1 MARLQIAF
9 VKHKQNNA
17 AQRGSQHDNTMS
29 KRRRQLSTG
38 QKKNNW
44 QIQIIFTKRG
54 IVGKGDHTFPS
65 F

>member
-38 QKKNNW
+38 QKKNTLADSNYFYKEGHSW
-44 QIQIIFTKRG
+44 
-54 IVGKGDHTFPS
+54 
-65 F
+65 